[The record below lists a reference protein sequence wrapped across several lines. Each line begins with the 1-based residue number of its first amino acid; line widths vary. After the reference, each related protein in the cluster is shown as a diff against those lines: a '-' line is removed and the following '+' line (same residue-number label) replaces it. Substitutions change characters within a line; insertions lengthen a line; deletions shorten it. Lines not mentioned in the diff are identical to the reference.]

1 MNFYF
6 IFSIKNS
13 TYETILEFSYFHK
26 NKTMAEYFDDFIQK
40 ELESTINFDE
50 AYDELEL
57 LKLKIAEKLD
67 VDSFFVKVQELT
79 TPFFYSKALLLH
91 INKIIDDIEKAV
103 EYIEDNFFLS
113 IAPDQVQLIL
123 PRPLFLLQVPYSSS
137 LLSSLSFL
145 NEPALEKFNDLTQ
158 L

>member
-103 EYIEDNFFLS
+103 EYIEDNFSFS
-113 IAPDQVQLIL
+113 IAPDRVQLIL
-123 PRPLFLLQVPYSSS
+123 PHPLFLLQVPYSSS

-158 L
+158 F